1 MVRAAVRRAH
11 LAAHNAVTR
20 EKPPRGPGAGL
31 VISECICYLI
41 SMPRPRG
48 PATEMVRLPVDV
60 ARALRR
66 RAVTADITIAQAARQ
81 LMLGKK
87 GARQDLGLLEHVEW
101 LWNRLRRRQDDL
113 HDVFDGGGAD
123 SQVIDGAISALAQLR
138 DEWPEEGSE
147 YDFTEHGAGQPM

>member
-1 MVRAAVRRAH
+1 MVRAGRAAWAG
-11 LAAHNAVTR
+11 LNRTPTTEGTSTR
-20 EKPPRGPGAGL
+20 PGAGV
-31 VISECICYLI
+31 VISDIICYLLP
-41 SMPRPRG
+41 MPRPRG

-66 RAVTADITIAQAARQ
+66 RAATADITIAHAARQ

-101 LWNRLRRRQDDL
+101 LWSRLRRRRDDL
-113 HDVFDGGGAD
+113 LNVFEAAD
-123 SQVIDGAISALAQLR
+123 ADPHVIDQAIDGLTRLR

-147 YDFTEHGAGQPM
+147 YDFTAHGAGQPM